1 MLIILIA
8 LLYLGLSY
16 YYIFKKL
23 FGRWIYKNI
32 MEPISGKWNGL
43 MTNR

>member
-1 MLIILIA
+1 MLIILIV

-16 YYIFKKL
+16 YYILKKF

-32 MEPISGKWNGL
+32 MKPISEKWNRL
-43 MTNR
+43 MTKR